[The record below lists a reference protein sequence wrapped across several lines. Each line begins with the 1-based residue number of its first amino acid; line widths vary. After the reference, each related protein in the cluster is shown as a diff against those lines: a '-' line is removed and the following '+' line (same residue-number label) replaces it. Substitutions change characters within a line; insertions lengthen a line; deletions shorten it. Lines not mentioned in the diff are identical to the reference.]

1 MIVIPAI
8 DLKEGRCVR
17 LEQGLMERDTV
28 FNDNPAAQALEWQN
42 QGAELL
48 HIVDLDGAFA
58 GVPKNRAAIEAIMG
72 AIDIPTQLG
81 GGIRDLVT
89 VEAYLSLGLSRVIL
103 GTAAQRNP
111 DLVKDACAQF
121 PGRIVVGI
129 DARGG
134 MVAVQGWAEVTDVT
148 AVELARKFEG
158 YGVAAIVYTD
168 IARDGML
175 QGPNLEATRALAE
188 AVSIPVIASGGVST
202 LKDIE
207 NLMAIESYGVRGVI
221 TGKAVYTGSI
231 KLAEAIALTKKFS
244 NYSAQVTPPVSLL
257 I

>member
-8 DLKEGRCVR
+8 DLKDGKCVR

-28 FNDNPAAQALEWQN
+28 YSDNPAAQALAWQT

-58 GVPKNRAAIEAIMG
+58 GEPKNRAAIESIVSVLQ
-72 AIDIPTQLG
+72 IPTQLG
-81 GGIRDLVT
+81 GGIRDLDT
-89 VEAYLSLGLSRVIL
+89 IEAYLGMGVGRVII

-111 DLVKDACAQF
+111 ELVKEACARF

-129 DARGG
+129 DAKNG

-148 AVELARKFEG
+148 AIDLARKFEG
-158 YGVAAIVYTD
+158 FGVAAIVYTD
-168 IARDGML
+168 ISRDGMM
-175 QGPNLEATRALAE
+175 QGPNIEATEVLAK
-188 AVSIPVIASGGVST
+188 AISIPVIASGGVST
-202 LKDIE
+202 LRDIE
-207 NLMAIESYGVRGVI
+207 NLMAVEGAGISGAI
-221 TGKAVYTGSI
+221 TGKAIYSGAI
-231 KLAEAIALTKKFS
+231 DLAEAIALTKK
-244 NYSAQVTPPVSLL
+244 QVEVK

>member
-28 FNDNPAAQALEWQN
+28 FNDNPAAQALEWQR

-58 GVPKNRAAIEAIMG
+58 GEPKNRSAIEAIVS

-81 GGIRDLVT
+81 GGIRDLAT

-111 DLVKDACAQF
+111 ELVKEACAQF

-129 DARGG
+129 DAKNG
-134 MVAVQGWAEVTDVT
+134 MVAVQGWAEVTGVT
-148 AVELARKFEG
+148 AAELAKKFEG
-158 YGVAAIVYTD
+158 YGVAAIIYTD

-175 QGPNLEATRALAE
+175 QGPNLEATKALAQ
-188 AVSIPVIASGGVST
+188 AISIPVIASGGVST

-207 NLMAIESYGVRGVI
+207 NLMAIESSGITGVI
-221 TGKAVYTGSI
+221 TGKAVYTGAI
-231 KLAEAIALTKKFS
+231 KLAEAIALTKRS
-244 NYSAQVTPPVSLL
+244 TTQC
-257 I
+257 

>member
-28 FNDNPAAQALEWQN
+28 FNDNPSAQALEWQR

-58 GVPKNRAAIEAIMG
+58 GEPKNRAAIEGIVKAIG
-72 AIDIPTQLG
+72 IPTQLG
-81 GGIRDLVT
+81 GGIRDLAT

-111 DLVKDACAQF
+111 ELVKKACARF
-121 PGRIVVGI
+121 PGQIVVGI
-129 DARGG
+129 DAKNG

-158 YGVAAIVYTD
+158 DGVAAIIYTD

-175 QGPNLEATRALAE
+175 QGPNLEATRVLAE
-188 AVSIPVIASGGVST
+188 AISIPVIASGGVSS

-207 NLMAIESYGVRGVI
+207 NLMAIEASGVTGVI
-221 TGKAVYTGSI
+221 TGKAVYTGAI
-231 KLAEAIALTKKFS
+231 KLADAILLTKS
-244 NYSAQVTPPVSLL
+244 IQS
-257 I
+257 

>member
-8 DLKEGRCVR
+8 DLKEGKCVR

-28 FNDNPAAQALEWQN
+28 FNDDPGAQARAWQD

-58 GVPKNRAAIEAIMG
+58 GEPKNRTAIEAIIR
-72 AIDIPTQLG
+72 AVTIPTQLG

-89 VEAYLSLGLSRVIL
+89 IEAYLSLGIDRVII

-111 DLVKDACAQF
+111 ELVKEACEKF

-129 DARGG
+129 DAKNG
-134 MVAVQGWAEVTDVT
+134 MVAVQGWAELTGIT

-158 YGVAAIVYTD
+158 FGVAAIIYTD
-168 IARDGML
+168 ISRDGML
-175 QGPNLEATRALAE
+175 QGPNIEATRQLAE
-188 AVSIPVIASGGVST
+188 AVNIPVIASGGLST

-207 NLMAIESYGVRGVI
+207 NLLELESSGVTGVI
-221 TGKAVYTGSI
+221 TGKAIYTGAI
-231 KLAEAIALTKKFS
+231 NLAEAIRVGKGKTC
-244 NYSAQVTPPVSLL
+244 
-257 I
+257 